1 VSAATSGPRRL
12 LGASDSSAATSSAA
26 SFTTGEMASL
36 RVIGRKM
43 QKRWRPCTDPAGM
56 AGPEHHHHHLQGL
69 GGCSSASALNPRI
82 IMLGL
87 SDGQVVGNWARS
99 GDQP

>member
-1 VSAATSGPRRL
+1 MSAATSGPRRL

-43 QKRWRPCTDPAGM
+43 QKRCVRVPIRPAWRAP
-56 AGPEHHHHHLQGL
+56 
-69 GGCSSASALNPRI
+69 NI
-82 IMLGL
+82 ITIIYK
-87 SDGQVVGNWARS
+87 DWAVAAQARR
-99 GDQP
+99 